1 MKILIASDSFK
12 GCMSS
17 EEANRSME
25 KGILKADPNIITECV
40 PISDGGEGMVQAFA
54 YAYEARCLKMATQD
68 LYGFP
73 ITVTWALDEKT
84 GTACVEAASC
94 VGLTLYP
101 PEIRYPM
108 NSSSYGLG
116 LLVKK
121 ILARPDVKR
130 IIIGLGGTGS
140 NDGGIG
146 FAAAFGAGFYDRQR
160 CPLDPCTQ
168 NLRRIA
174 YIEKRTFH
182 YNSRKPIIA
191 ACDVSNPLL
200 GPNGATYVFGRQKGL
215 NPTLQKEVEE
225 GMENLNRKIDQT
237 FHINMNA
244 LEGSGA
250 AGGLGGMILGIFGAT
265 MLSGIDVLEKGG
277 LFKKVQEADY
287 VFTGEGQTDSQ
298 TINGK
303 AVARIAHLCKKA
315 DVPLVCICGALLSGA
330 ELLYHEGVSA
340 IFSSADRAMSFSY
353 ALSHGAEKVE
363 KQANNVTRLILAAER
378 RREK

>member
-17 EEANRSME
+17 KEANWAME
-25 KGILKADPNIITECV
+25 KGILKADSHLQTECF
-40 PISDGGEGMVQAFA
+40 PISDGGEGMVEAFIA
-54 YAYEARCLKMATQD
+54 AYEARRFKMATQD
-68 LYGFP
+68 LYGVP
-73 ITVTWALDEKT
+73 ITVDWALDEKT

-108 NSSSYGLG
+108 NTSSYGLG

-121 ILARPDVKR
+121 VLARSDVKR

-146 FAAAFGAGFYDRQR
+146 FIAAFGAGFYDRQR
-160 CPLDPCTQ
+160 CPLDPCTR
-168 NLRRIA
+168 NLNRIA

-182 YNSRKPIIA
+182 YNTRKPIIA

-200 GPNGATYVFGRQKGL
+200 GEKGATYVFGRQKGL
-215 NPTLQKEVEE
+215 IPALQREVEV
-225 GMENLNRKIDQT
+225 GMENLNRKVIQT
-237 FHINMNA
+237 FHVDMNR
-244 LEGSGA
+244 LKGSGA

-277 LFKKVQEADY
+277 LFQKIQEADY
-287 VFTGEGQTDSQ
+287 VFTGEGQTDAQ
-298 TINGK
+298 TIHGK
-303 AVARIAHLCKKA
+303 AVAQIAHLCKRA
-315 DVPLVCICGALLSGA
+315 DVPLICICGGMLPGA

-353 ALSHGAEKVE
+353 ALSHGPEKVE
-363 KQANNVTRLILAAER
+363 KQAYNVTRLILAAER
-378 RREK
+378 RKRK